1 MTVLELKD
9 VKKYYK
15 MPGGG
20 QYEALRGV
28 NAKFA
33 AGEMVAIVGESG
45 SGKSTLM
52 NTIGGLDSDFE
63 GAILYEGKNLR
74 DFSQKE
80 MVNYHKKSIGFI
92 FQNFNLIP
100 HLDLID
106 NVSIA
111 MTLSNADEKTR
122 RGRAEELLTQV
133 GLKDHM
139 HKKPDQLSGGQKQR
153 VAIARALANDP
164 DVIIADEPTGALDA
178 DTTDVILNMIR
189 DIAASGK
196 LVLMVTHSDKVA
208 SHCSRVLRIDQGQI
222 VSDQEQKPLDH
233 HLEQRTEVKI
243 QQMSLFKAISLAFKN
258 MKAKFGRNALVS
270 TGMGIGIM
278 SVILMLSLGKGV
290 TSYVSGQ
297 MSTYSNPL
305 VAEIQKT
312 SSQKMRQQGMQ
323 AQQTGDKAAPA
334 AALAKQQQ
342 NKMASLSGISSA
354 SAFSKQDLK
363 KLEKIAHVK
372 KLQKGY
378 SAISL
383 GTNQLKY
390 GKKTAS
396 MIYLKTVNDGIAK
409 SEVKKGHLP
418 KAGKDEV
425 MIDSGSADNLGKK
438 ILGKKVKASLQ
449 IGTKTITKT
458 VKVVGIYEAS
468 GSGQVST
475 LLLPYSDLAKIF
487 KDNGLSLKANV
498 VYLTATDKQYTSS
511 IKQAAKDK
519 GFAGSMQEQMTE
531 MFDSILSVLTYVLTA
546 IAAVSLLVSAIMILV
561 VLNISVV
568 ERTQEIGVMKALG
581 ARRKDIRRIFSSEAF
596 LLGLASGIVGIALTW
611 LLAQGINSFTQSAF
625 KAAVVSL
632 TPQYALTGLLISIVI
647 SMIAGILP
655 ANHASKLDPVEALRK
670 E

>member
-1 MTVLELKD
+1 MAVLELKN

-28 NAKFA
+28 SAKFN

-63 GAILYEGKNLR
+63 GEILYEGKNLR
-74 DFSQKE
+74 DFSKAE

-111 MTLSNADEKTR
+111 MTLSNIAESVR
-122 RGRAEELLTQV
+122 RERAKELLKKV
-133 GLKDHM
+133 GLEEHM
-139 HKKPDQLSGGQKQR
+139 YKKPDQLSGGQKQR
-153 VAIARALANDP
+153 VAIARALVNDP

-189 DIAASGK
+189 EIAVEGK

-222 VSDQEQKPLDH
+222 ISDQEQVK
-233 HLEQRTEVKI
+233 LEHKQESREEIQVHNMNMWKAVK
-243 QQMSLFKAISLAFKN
+243 LAFKN
-258 MKAKFGRNALVS
+258 MKAKLGRNALVS

-290 TSYVSGQ
+290 TSYVSDQ
-297 MSTYSNPL
+297 MNTYSNPL
-305 VAEIQKT
+305 VTEVHKNTTAKARSKSMSAMQQNNSASVAKA
-312 SSQKMRQQGMQ
+312 RQQGISSL
-323 AQQTGDKAAPA
+323 TGTSSA
-334 AALAKQQQ
+334 AA
-342 NKMASLSGISSA
+342 
-354 SAFSKQDLK
+354 FSDKDLK
-363 KLEKIAHVK
+363 KLKKIKHVSK
-372 KLQKGY
+372 IQKGFT
-378 SAISL
+378 ALSL
-383 GTNQLKY
+383 GGNQVTF
-390 GKKTAS
+390 KKKSAS
-396 MIYLKTVNDGIAK
+396 VIYLNTVNNSIAK
-409 SEVKKGHLP
+409 SEVKKGRLP
-418 KAGKDEV
+418 KSGSNEI
-425 MIDSGSADNLGKK
+425 MIDSGTADTLSKKLLGKT
-438 ILGKKVKASLQ
+438 VKAKLQ
-449 IGTKTITKT
+449 LGTKTITKKF
-458 VKVVGIYEAS
+458 KVVGLYESAS
-468 GSGQVST
+468 SAGQMST
-475 LLLPYSDLAKIF
+475 LFLTYKDLKKLF
-487 KDNGLSLKANV
+487 KDNGSTLKANV
-498 VYLTATDKQYTSS
+498 VYLTSSDKKYTSD
-511 IKQAAKDK
+511 IKAAVKDK
-519 GFAGSMQEQMTE
+519 GFSGSMQEQMTE
-531 MFDSILSVLTYVLTA
+531 MFDSILNVLTYVLTA
-546 IAAVSLLVSAIMILV
+546 IAAVSLVVSAIMILV

-596 LLGLASGIVGIALTW
+596 LLGLASGIVGVVLTG
-611 LLAQGINSFTQSAF
+611 LLSLAINHFTQSAF
-625 KAAVVSL
+625 DAAVVTM
-632 TPQYALTGLLISIVI
+632 TPRYATIGVVVSVVI

-655 ANHASKLDPVEALRK
+655 SNHASKLDPIDALRK

>member
-52 NTIGGLDSDFE
+52 HTIGGLDSDFE

-153 VAIARALANDP
+153 VAIARALANAP

-323 AQQTGDKAAPA
+323 AQQTGDKAA
-334 AALAKQQQ
+334 LAKQQQ
-342 NKMASLSGISSA
+342 NNMASLSGTSSA

-409 SEVKKGHLP
+409 SEVKKGQLP

-438 ILGKKVKASLQ
+438 ILGKKAKASLQ

-468 GSGQVST
+468 GPGQVST

-519 GFAGSMQEQMTE
+519 GFAGSMQEQMAE

>member
-233 HLEQRTEVKI
+233 HLKQRTEVKI

-312 SSQKMRQQGMQ
+312 SSQKMHQQGMQ
-323 AQQTGDKAAPA
+323 AQQTGDKAV
-334 AALAKQQQ
+334 LAKQQQ
-342 NKMASLSGISSA
+342 NNMASLSGTSSA

-409 SEVKKGHLP
+409 SEVKKGRLP

-468 GSGQVST
+468 GSGQVRT

-487 KDNGLSLKANV
+487 KDNGLTLKANV

-596 LLGLASGIVGIALTW
+596 LLGLASGIAGIALTW
-611 LLAQGINSFTQSAF
+611 LLAQGINSFTQLAF

>member
-178 DTTDVILNMIR
+178 DTTDVILNIIR

-196 LVLMVTHSDKVA
+196 LVLMVTHSDNVA

-233 HLEQRTEVKI
+233 RLEQRTEVKI

-323 AQQTGDKAAPA
+323 AQQTGDKAA
-334 AALAKQQQ
+334 LAKQQQ
-342 NKMASLSGISSA
+342 NNMASLSGTSSA

-409 SEVKKGHLP
+409 SEVKKGRLP

>member
-222 VSDQEQKPLDH
+222 VSDQEKKPLDH

-278 SVILMLSLGKGV
+278 SVILMLSLGRGV

-297 MSTYSNPL
+297 MNTYSNPL

-312 SSQKMRQQGMQ
+312 SSQKMRQQGMK
-323 AQQTGDKAAPA
+323 AQQTGDKAA
-334 AALAKQQQ
+334 LAKQQQ
-342 NKMASLSGISSA
+342 NNMASLSGTRST

-363 KLEKIAHVK
+363 KLKKIAHVK

-409 SEVKKGHLP
+409 SEVKKGRLP

-475 LLLPYSDLAKIF
+475 ILLPYSDLAKIF

-632 TPQYALTGLLISIVI
+632 TPKYALTGLLISIVI

>member
-28 NAKFA
+28 NAKFD

-74 DFSQKE
+74 DFSKTE

-92 FQNFNLIP
+92 FQNFNWIT

-111 MTLSNADEKTR
+111 MTLSNADKKTR
-122 RGRAEELLTQV
+122 RDRAEELLTQV

-139 HKKPDQLSGGQKQR
+139 HKKPNQLSGGQKQR

-243 QQMSLFKAISLAFKN
+243 KQMSRFKAISLAFKN
-258 MKAKFGRNALVS
+258 MKAKFGRNALVA

-297 MSTYSNPL
+297 MNTYSNPL

-323 AQQTGDKAAPA
+323 AQQTGDKAA
-334 AALAKQQQ
+334 LAKQQQ
-342 NKMASLSGISSA
+342 NNMASLSGISSA
-354 SAFSKQDLK
+354 SAFSKKDLK
-363 KLEKIAHVK
+363 KLEKISHVK

-390 GKKTAS
+390 GKKTVS

-409 SEVKKGHLP
+409 SEIKKGRLP
-418 KAGKDEV
+418 KAGKNEV
-425 MIDSGSADNLGKK
+425 MIDSGSADNLSKK
-438 ILGKKVKASLQ
+438 ILGKKVKANLQ
-449 IGTKTITKT
+449 IGTK
-458 VKVVGIYEAS
+458 
-468 GSGQVST
+468 
-475 LLLPYSDLAKIF
+475 
-487 KDNGLSLKANV
+487 N
-498 VYLTATDKQYTSS
+498 
-511 IKQAAKDK
+511 IK
-519 GFAGSMQEQMTE
+519 
-531 MFDSILSVLTYVLTA
+531 
-546 IAAVSLLVSAIMILV
+546 
-561 VLNISVV
+561 
-568 ERTQEIGVMKALG
+568 
-581 ARRKDIRRIFSSEAF
+581 RR
-596 LLGLASGIVGIALTW
+596 
-611 LLAQGINSFTQSAF
+611 
-625 KAAVVSL
+625 
-632 TPQYALTGLLISIVI
+632 
-647 SMIAGILP
+647 
-655 ANHASKLDPVEALRK
+655 LR
-670 E
+670 

>member
-28 NAKFA
+28 NAKFD

-74 DFSQKE
+74 DFSKKE

-106 NVSIA
+106 IVSIA
-111 MTLSNADEKTR
+111 MTLSNADKKTR
-122 RGRAEELLTQV
+122 RDRAEELLTQV

-139 HKKPDQLSGGQKQR
+139 HKKPNQLSGGQKQR

-243 QQMSLFKAISLAFKN
+243 KQMSRFKAISLAFKN
-258 MKAKFGRNALVS
+258 MKAKFGRNALVA

-297 MSTYSNPL
+297 MNTYSNPL

-323 AQQTGDKAAPA
+323 AQQTGDKAA
-334 AALAKQQQ
+334 LAKQQQ
-342 NKMASLSGISSA
+342 NNMASLSGISSA
-354 SAFSKQDLK
+354 SAFSKKDLK
-363 KLEKIAHVK
+363 KLEKISHVK

-390 GKKTAS
+390 GKKTVS

-409 SEVKKGHLP
+409 SEIKKGRLP
-418 KAGKDEV
+418 KAGKNEV
-425 MIDSGSADNLGKK
+425 MIDSGSADNLCKK
-438 ILGKKVKASLQ
+438 ILGKKVKANLQ
-449 IGTKTITKT
+449 IGTKNIKKT

-487 KDNGLSLKANV
+487 KDNSLTFKPNV

-511 IKQAAKDK
+511 IKKAAKDK

-632 TPQYALTGLLISIVI
+632 TPQYALTGLIISIVI

>member
-178 DTTDVILNMIR
+178 DTTDVILNMIK

-222 VSDQEQKPLDH
+222 VSDQEKKPLDH

-278 SVILMLSLGKGV
+278 SVILMLSLGRGV

-297 MSTYSNPL
+297 MNTYSNPL

-312 SSQKMRQQGMQ
+312 SSQKMRQQGMK
-323 AQQTGDKAAPA
+323 AQQTGDKAA
-334 AALAKQQQ
+334 LAKQQQ
-342 NKMASLSGISSA
+342 NNMASLSGTRST

-363 KLEKIAHVK
+363 KLKKIAHVK

-409 SEVKKGHLP
+409 SEVKKGRLP

-475 LLLPYSDLAKIF
+475 ILLPYSDLAKIF

-498 VYLTATDKQYTSS
+498 VYLTATNKQYTSS

>member
-178 DTTDVILNMIR
+178 DTTDVILNMIK

-222 VSDQEQKPLDH
+222 VSDQEKKPLDH

-278 SVILMLSLGKGV
+278 SVILMLSLGRGV

-297 MSTYSNPL
+297 MNTYSNPL

-312 SSQKMRQQGMQ
+312 SSQKMRQQGMK
-323 AQQTGDKAAPA
+323 AQQTGDKAA
-334 AALAKQQQ
+334 LAKQQQ
-342 NKMASLSGISSA
+342 NNMASLSGTRST

-409 SEVKKGHLP
+409 SEVKKGRLP

-498 VYLTATDKQYTSS
+498 VYLTATNKQYTSS

>member
-278 SVILMLSLGKGV
+278 SVILMLSLGRGV

-297 MSTYSNPL
+297 MNTYSNPL

-312 SSQKMRQQGMQ
+312 SSQKMRQQGMK
-323 AQQTGDKAAPA
+323 AQQTGDKAA
-334 AALAKQQQ
+334 LAKQQQ
-342 NKMASLSGISSA
+342 NNMASLSGTRST

-409 SEVKKGHLP
+409 SEVKKGRLP

-449 IGTKTITKT
+449 IGTKNITKT

-531 MFDSILSVLTYVLTA
+531 IFDSILSVLTYVLTA

>member
-63 GAILYEGKNLR
+63 GAILYEVKNLR

-222 VSDQEQKPLDH
+222 VSDQEQKTLDH

-290 TSYVSGQ
+290 TSYFSGQ
-297 MSTYSNPL
+297 MNTYSNPL

-312 SSQKMRQQGMQ
+312 SSQKMRRQGMQ
-323 AQQTGDKAAPA
+323 AQQTGDKAA
-334 AALAKQQQ
+334 LAKQQ
-342 NKMASLSGISSA
+342 NNMASLSGTSI
-354 SAFSKQDLK
+354 SKQDLK

-487 KDNGLSLKANV
+487 KDNGLTLKANV

-611 LLAQGINSFTQSAF
+611 LLAQGINSFTKSAF
-625 KAAVVSL
+625 KVAVVSL

>member
-28 NAKFA
+28 NAKFV

-323 AQQTGDKAAPA
+323 AQQTGDKAA
-334 AALAKQQQ
+334 LAKQQQ
-342 NKMASLSGISSA
+342 NNMASLSGTSSA

-390 GKKTAS
+390 GKKMAS

-519 GFAGSMQEQMTE
+519 GFAGSMQEQMAE

-581 ARRKDIRRIFSSEAF
+581 ARRKGIRRIFSSEAF

>member
-297 MSTYSNPL
+297 MNTYSNPL

-323 AQQTGDKAAPA
+323 AQQTGDKAA
-334 AALAKQQQ
+334 LAKQQQ
-342 NKMASLSGISSA
+342 NNMASLSGTSSA
-354 SAFSKQDLK
+354 SAFSKKDLK
-363 KLEKIAHVK
+363 KLEKISHVK
-372 KLQKGY
+372 KMQKGY

-409 SEVKKGHLP
+409 SEIKKGRLP
-418 KAGKDEV
+418 KANKNEV

-487 KDNGLSLKANV
+487 KDNGLTLKANV

-632 TPQYALTGLLISIVI
+632 TPQYALTGLIISIVI

>member
-270 TGMGIGIM
+270 TGMVIGIK

-323 AQQTGDKAAPA
+323 AQQTGDKAA
-334 AALAKQQQ
+334 LAKQQQ
-342 NKMASLSGISSA
+342 NNMASLSGTSSA

-409 SEVKKGHLP
+409 SEVKKGRLP

-568 ERTQEIGVMKALG
+568 E
-581 ARRKDIRRIFSSEAF
+581 
-596 LLGLASGIVGIALTW
+596 
-611 LLAQGINSFTQSAF
+611 
-625 KAAVVSL
+625 
-632 TPQYALTGLLISIVI
+632 
-647 SMIAGILP
+647 
-655 ANHASKLDPVEALRK
+655 
-670 E
+670 

>member
-178 DTTDVILNMIR
+178 DTTDVILNIIR

-297 MSTYSNPL
+297 MSAYSNPL

-323 AQQTGDKAAPA
+323 AQQTGDKAA
-334 AALAKQQQ
+334 LAKQQQ
-342 NKMASLSGISSA
+342 NNMSSLSGTSSA

-632 TPQYALTGLLISIVI
+632 TLQYALTGLLISIVI

>member
-297 MSTYSNPL
+297 MNTYSNPL

-323 AQQTGDKAAPA
+323 AQQTGDKAA
-334 AALAKQQQ
+334 LAKQQQ
-342 NKMASLSGISSA
+342 KNMASLSGTSSA
-354 SAFSKQDLK
+354 SAFSKKDLK
-363 KLEKIAHVK
+363 KLEKISHVK

-409 SEVKKGHLP
+409 SEIKKGRLP
-418 KAGKDEV
+418 KANKNEV

-487 KDNGLSLKANV
+487 KDNGLTLKANV

-632 TPQYALTGLLISIVI
+632 TPQYALTGLIISIVI

>member
-111 MTLSNADEKTR
+111 MTLSNADEKMR

-297 MSTYSNPL
+297 MNTYSNPL

-323 AQQTGDKAAPA
+323 AQQTGDKAA
-334 AALAKQQQ
+334 LAKQQQ
-342 NKMASLSGISSA
+342 KNMASLSGTSSA
-354 SAFSKQDLK
+354 SAFSKKDLK
-363 KLEKIAHVK
+363 KLEKISHVK

-409 SEVKKGHLP
+409 SEIKKGRLP

-449 IGTKTITKT
+449 IGTKTINKT

-487 KDNGLSLKANV
+487 KDNGLTLKANV

-632 TPQYALTGLLISIVI
+632 TPQYALTGLIISIVI

>member
-297 MSTYSNPL
+297 MNTYSNPL

-323 AQQTGDKAAPA
+323 AQQTGDKAA
-334 AALAKQQQ
+334 LAKQQQ
-342 NKMASLSGISSA
+342 KNMASLSGTSSA
-354 SAFSKQDLK
+354 SAFSKKDLK
-363 KLEKIAHVK
+363 KLEKISHVK

-390 GKKTAS
+390 GKKTAN

-409 SEVKKGHLP
+409 SEIKKGRLP

-449 IGTKTITKT
+449 IGTKTINKT

-487 KDNGLSLKANV
+487 KDNGLTLKANV

-632 TPQYALTGLLISIVI
+632 TPQYALTGLIISIVI

>member
-74 DFSQKE
+74 DFSKKE

-243 QQMSLFKAISLAFKN
+243 QQMNLFKAISLAFKN
-258 MKAKFGRNALVS
+258 MKAKFGRNALVA

-297 MSTYSNPL
+297 MNTYSNPL

-323 AQQTGDKAAPA
+323 AQQTGDKAA
-334 AALAKQQQ
+334 LAKQQQ
-342 NKMASLSGISSA
+342 KNMASLSGTSSA
-354 SAFSKQDLK
+354 SAFSQKDLK
-363 KLEKIAHVK
+363 KLEKIAHVQ

-409 SEVKKGHLP
+409 SEVKKGRLP

-458 VKVVGIYEAS
+458 VKIVGVYEAS

-487 KDNGLSLKANV
+487 KDNGLTLKANV

-632 TPQYALTGLLISIVI
+632 TPQYALTGLLISVII

>member
-52 NTIGGLDSDFE
+52 NTIGCLDSDFE

-80 MVNYHKKSIGFI
+80 IVNYHKKSIGFI

-122 RGRAEELLTQV
+122 RGRAEELLTQM

-153 VAIARALANDP
+153 LAIARALANDP

-178 DTTDVILNMIR
+178 DTTDMILNMIR

-297 MSTYSNPL
+297 MNTYSNPL
-305 VAEIQKT
+305 VAEI
-312 SSQKMRQQGMQ
+312 QKMRQQGMQ
-323 AQQTGDKAAPA
+323 AQQTGDKAA
-334 AALAKQQQ
+334 LAKQQQ
-342 NKMASLSGISSA
+342 NNMASLSGTSSA

-390 GKKTAS
+390 GKKTAR

-409 SEVKKGHLP
+409 SEVKKGRLP
-418 KAGKDEV
+418 KAGKAEV

-468 GSGQVST
+468 GSGRVST

-487 KDNGLSLKANV
+487 KGNGLTLKANV

>member
-222 VSDQEQKPLDH
+222 VSDQEQKTLDH

-243 QQMSLFKAISLAFKN
+243 QQMSLFKAIYLAFKN

-323 AQQTGDKAAPA
+323 AQQTGDKAA
-334 AALAKQQQ
+334 LAKQQQ
-342 NKMASLSGISSA
+342 NNMASLSGTSSA

-519 GFAGSMQEQMTE
+519 GFAGSMQEQMAE

-581 ARRKDIRRIFSSEAF
+581 ARRKDIRRIFSSEAC

-625 KAAVVSL
+625 KAAVVSF

>member
-297 MSTYSNPL
+297 MNTYSNPL

-323 AQQTGDKAAPA
+323 AQQTGDKAA
-334 AALAKQQQ
+334 LAKQQQ
-342 NKMASLSGISSA
+342 NNMASLSGTSSA
-354 SAFSKQDLK
+354 SAFSKKDLK
-363 KLEKIAHVK
+363 KLEKISHVK

-409 SEVKKGHLP
+409 SEIKKGRLP
-418 KAGKDEV
+418 KANKNEV

-487 KDNGLSLKANV
+487 KDNGLTLKANV

-632 TPQYALTGLLISIVI
+632 TPQYALTGLIISIVI

>member
-74 DFSQKE
+74 DFSKKE

-243 QQMSLFKAISLAFKN
+243 QQMNLFKAISLAFKN
-258 MKAKFGRNALVS
+258 MKAKFGRNALVA

-297 MSTYSNPL
+297 MNTYSNPL

-323 AQQTGDKAAPA
+323 AQQTGDKAA
-334 AALAKQQQ
+334 LAKQQQ
-342 NKMASLSGISSA
+342 KNMASLSGTSSA
-354 SAFSKQDLK
+354 SAFSQKDLK
-363 KLEKIAHVK
+363 KLEKIAHVQ

-409 SEVKKGHLP
+409 SEVKKGRLP

-458 VKVVGIYEAS
+458 VKVVGVYEAS

-487 KDNGLSLKANV
+487 KDNGLTLKANV

-581 ARRKDIRRIFSSEAF
+581 ARRKDIWRIFSSEAF

-632 TPQYALTGLLISIVI
+632 TPQHALTGLLISVII

>member
-297 MSTYSNPL
+297 MNTYSNPL

-323 AQQTGDKAAPA
+323 AQQTGDKAA
-334 AALAKQQQ
+334 LAKQQQ
-342 NKMASLSGISSA
+342 KNMASLSGTSSA
-354 SAFSKQDLK
+354 SAFSKKDLK
-363 KLEKIAHVK
+363 KLEKISHVK

-409 SEVKKGHLP
+409 SEIKKGRLP

-449 IGTKTITKT
+449 IGTKTINKT

-487 KDNGLSLKANV
+487 KDNGLTLKANV

-632 TPQYALTGLLISIVI
+632 TPQYALTGLIISIVI

>member
-122 RGRAEELLTQV
+122 RERAEELLTQV

-208 SHCSRVLRIDQGQI
+208 SHCSRVLRIDQGQS

-243 QQMSLFKAISLAFKN
+243 QQMNLFKAISLAFKN
-258 MKAKFGRNALVS
+258 MKAKFGRNALVA

-297 MSTYSNPL
+297 MNTYSNPL

-323 AQQTGDKAAPA
+323 AQQTGDKAA
-334 AALAKQQQ
+334 LAKQQQ
-342 NKMASLSGISSA
+342 KNMASLSGTSSA
-354 SAFSKQDLK
+354 SAFSQKDLK
-363 KLEKIAHVK
+363 KLEKIAHVQ

-409 SEVKKGHLP
+409 SEVKKGRLP

-458 VKVVGIYEAS
+458 VKVVGVYEAS

-487 KDNGLSLKANV
+487 KDNGLTLKANV

-632 TPQYALTGLLISIVI
+632 TPQYALTGLLISVII

>member
-222 VSDQEQKPLDH
+222 VSDQEQKSLDH

-323 AQQTGDKAAPA
+323 AQQTGDKAA
-334 AALAKQQQ
+334 LAKQQQ
-342 NKMASLSGISSA
+342 NNMASLSGTSSA

-383 GTNQLKY
+383 GTNQLTY

-396 MIYLKTVNDGIAK
+396 IIYLKTVNDGIAK

-596 LLGLASGIVGIALTW
+596 LLGLDSGIVGIALTW
-611 LLAQGINSFTQSAF
+611 LLAQVINSFTQSAF

>member
-297 MSTYSNPL
+297 MNTYSNPL

-323 AQQTGDKAAPA
+323 AQQTGDKAA
-334 AALAKQQQ
+334 LAKQQQ
-342 NKMASLSGISSA
+342 NNMASLSGTSSA
-354 SAFSKQDLK
+354 SAFSKKDLK
-363 KLEKIAHVK
+363 KLEKISHVK

-396 MIYLKTVNDGIAK
+396 MIYLKTVNNGIAK
-409 SEVKKGHLP
+409 SEIKKGRLP

-449 IGTKTITKT
+449 IGTKTINKT

-468 GSGQVST
+468 GSGQVSA

-487 KDNGLSLKANV
+487 KDNGLTLKANV

-632 TPQYALTGLLISIVI
+632 TPQYALTGLIISIVI

>member
-1 MTVLELKD
+1 MTVLELKG

-28 NAKFA
+28 NAKFV

-233 HLEQRTEVKI
+233 HLEKRTEVKI

-323 AQQTGDKAAPA
+323 AQQTGDKAA
-334 AALAKQQQ
+334 LAKQQQ
-342 NKMASLSGISSA
+342 NNMASLSGTSSA

-409 SEVKKGHLP
+409 SEVKKGRLP

-487 KDNGLSLKANV
+487 KDNGLTLKANV

>member
-74 DFSQKE
+74 DFSKKE

-243 QQMSLFKAISLAFKN
+243 QQMNLFKAISLAFKN
-258 MKAKFGRNALVS
+258 MKAKFGRNALVA

-297 MSTYSNPL
+297 MNTYSNPL

-323 AQQTGDKAAPA
+323 AQQTGDKAA
-334 AALAKQQQ
+334 LAKQQQ
-342 NKMASLSGISSA
+342 KNMASLSGTSSA
-354 SAFSKQDLK
+354 SAFSQKDLK
-363 KLEKIAHVK
+363 KLEKIAHVQ

-409 SEVKKGHLP
+409 SEVKKGRLP

-458 VKVVGIYEAS
+458 VTVVGVYEAS

-487 KDNGLSLKANV
+487 KDNGLTLKANV

-632 TPQYALTGLLISIVI
+632 TPQYALTGLLISVII

>member
-243 QQMSLFKAISLAFKN
+243 QQMGLFKAISLAFKN

-297 MSTYSNPL
+297 MNTYSNPL
-305 VAEIQKT
+305 VAEI
-312 SSQKMRQQGMQ
+312 QKMRQQGMQ
-323 AQQTGDKAAPA
+323 AQQTGDKAA
-334 AALAKQQQ
+334 LAKQQQ
-342 NKMASLSGISSA
+342 NNMASLSGTSSA
-354 SAFSKQDLK
+354 SAFSKKDLK
-363 KLEKIAHVK
+363 KLEKISHVK

-409 SEVKKGHLP
+409 SEIKKGRLP
-418 KAGKDEV
+418 KANKNEV

-487 KDNGLSLKANV
+487 KDNGLTLKANV

-632 TPQYALTGLLISIVI
+632 TPQYALTGLIISIVI

>member
-28 NAKFA
+28 NAKFD

-74 DFSQKE
+74 DFSKKE

-122 RGRAEELLTQV
+122 RARAEELLTQV

-297 MSTYSNPL
+297 MNTYSNPL

-323 AQQTGDKAAPA
+323 AQQTGDKAA
-334 AALAKQQQ
+334 LAKQQQ
-342 NKMASLSGISSA
+342 KNMASLSGTSSA

-409 SEVKKGHLP
+409 SEVKKGRLP

-487 KDNGLSLKANV
+487 KDNGLTLKANV

-632 TPQYALTGLLISIVI
+632 TPQYALTGLIISIVI

>member
-28 NAKFA
+28 NAKFD

-74 DFSQKE
+74 DFSKKE

-297 MSTYSNPL
+297 MNTYSNPL

-323 AQQTGDKAAPA
+323 AQQTGDKAA
-334 AALAKQQQ
+334 LAKQQQ
-342 NKMASLSGISSA
+342 KNMASLSGTSSA
-354 SAFSKQDLK
+354 SAFSKKDLK

-409 SEVKKGHLP
+409 SEIKKGRLP
-418 KAGKDEV
+418 KANKNEV
-425 MIDSGSADNLGKK
+425 MIDSGSADNLSKK
-438 ILGKKVKASLQ
+438 ILGKKVKATLQ

-487 KDNGLSLKANV
+487 KDNGLTLKANV

-632 TPQYALTGLLISIVI
+632 TPQYALTGLIISIVI

>member
-1 MTVLELKD
+1 MTVLELKG

-297 MSTYSNPL
+297 MNTYSNPL

-323 AQQTGDKAAPA
+323 AQQTGDKAA
-334 AALAKQQQ
+334 LAKQQQ
-342 NKMASLSGISSA
+342 KNMASLSGTSSA
-354 SAFSKQDLK
+354 SAFSKKDLK
-363 KLEKIAHVK
+363 KLEKISHVK

-409 SEVKKGHLP
+409 SEIKKGRLP

-449 IGTKTITKT
+449 IGTKTINKT

-487 KDNGLSLKANV
+487 KDNGLTLKANV

-632 TPQYALTGLLISIVI
+632 TPQYALTGLIISIVI

>member
-323 AQQTGDKAAPA
+323 AQQTGDKAA
-334 AALAKQQQ
+334 LAKQQQ
-342 NKMASLSGISSA
+342 NNMASLSGTSSA

-383 GTNQLKY
+383 GTNQLTY

-396 MIYLKTVNDGIAK
+396 IIYLKTVNDGIAK

-611 LLAQGINSFTQSAF
+611 LLAQVINSFTQSAF

>member
-28 NAKFA
+28 NAKFD

-74 DFSQKE
+74 DFSKKE

-122 RGRAEELLTQV
+122 RDRAEELLTQV
-133 GLKDHM
+133 GLKDHL

-243 QQMSLFKAISLAFKN
+243 QQMSRFKAISLAFKN
-258 MKAKFGRNALVS
+258 MKAKFGRNALVA

-297 MSTYSNPL
+297 MNTYSNPL

-323 AQQTGDKAAPA
+323 AQQTGNK

-342 NKMASLSGISSA
+342 NNMASLSGTSSA
-354 SAFSKQDLK
+354 SAFSKKDLK
-363 KLEKIAHVK
+363 KLEKISHVK

-409 SEVKKGHLP
+409 SEIKKGRLP
-418 KAGKDEV
+418 KAGKNEV
-425 MIDSGSADNLGKK
+425 MIDSGSADNLSKK

-458 VKVVGIYEAS
+458 VKVVGVYEAS

-475 LLLPYSDLAKIF
+475 LLLPYSDLKQIF

-632 TPQYALTGLLISIVI
+632 TPQYALTGLIISIVI

>member
-1 MTVLELKD
+1 M
-9 VKKYYK
+9 
-15 MPGGG
+15 
-20 QYEALRGV
+20 
-28 NAKFA
+28 
-33 AGEMVAIVGESG
+33 
-45 SGKSTLM
+45 
-52 NTIGGLDSDFE
+52 
-63 GAILYEGKNLR
+63 
-74 DFSQKE
+74 
-80 MVNYHKKSIGFI
+80 
-92 FQNFNLIP
+92 IP

-243 QQMSLFKAISLAFKN
+243 KQMSLFKAISLAFKN

-278 SVILMLSLGKGV
+278 SVILMLSLGRGV

-297 MSTYSNPL
+297 MNTYSNPL

-323 AQQTGDKAAPA
+323 AQQTGDKAA
-334 AALAKQQQ
+334 LAKQQQ
-342 NKMASLSGISSA
+342 NNMASLSGTSST

-409 SEVKKGHLP
+409 SEVKKGRLP

-546 IAAVSLLVSAIMILV
+546 IASVSLLVSAIMILV

>member
-222 VSDQEQKPLDH
+222 VSDQEKKPLDH

-278 SVILMLSLGKGV
+278 SVILMLSLGRGV

-297 MSTYSNPL
+297 MNTYSNPL

-312 SSQKMRQQGMQ
+312 SSQKMRQQGMK
-323 AQQTGDKAAPA
+323 AQQTGDKAA
-334 AALAKQQQ
+334 LAKQQQ
-342 NKMASLSGISSA
+342 NNMASLSGTRST

-363 KLEKIAHVK
+363 KLKKIAHVK

-409 SEVKKGHLP
+409 SEVKKGRLP

-632 TPQYALTGLLISIVI
+632 TPKYALTGLLISIVI